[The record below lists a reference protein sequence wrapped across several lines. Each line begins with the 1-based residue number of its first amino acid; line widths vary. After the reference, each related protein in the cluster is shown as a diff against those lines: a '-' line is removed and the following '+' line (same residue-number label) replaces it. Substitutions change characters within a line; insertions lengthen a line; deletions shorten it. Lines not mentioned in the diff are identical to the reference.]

1 MKNLKIES
9 NKGLFLRG
17 TEWVDVVNITKED
30 LLALVKSA
38 LDDEDF
44 EVDPYDEGMLPNPA
58 QKIVYKHVSQQLQDI
73 HDRRE
78 EFIERRRSI
87 YKESYD
93 KYCQE

>member
-9 NKGLFLRG
+9 NKGFFLRG
-17 TEWVDVVNITKED
+17 TEWVDIVNITKED

-38 LDDEDF
+38 LEDEHF
-44 EVDPYDEGMLPNPA
+44 EIDPYDEGALPNPA

-78 EFIERRRSI
+78 EFMEKQRSM
-87 YKESYD
+87 YKESYE

>member
-9 NKGLFLRG
+9 NIGFFLREA
-17 TEWVDVVNITKED
+17 EWVDIVNITKED

-38 LDDEDF
+38 LEDEHF
-44 EVDPYDEGMLPNPA
+44 EIDPYDEGLLPNPA

-78 EFIERRRSI
+78 EFIEKQRSM
-87 YKESYD
+87 YKESYE

>member
-1 MKNLKIES
+1 MKSLKIEG
-9 NKGLFLRG
+9 NKGYFLRG
-17 TEWVDVVNITKED
+17 TEWVDVVKITKED
-30 LLALVKSA
+30 LLSLVKSA
-38 LDDEDF
+38 LDDENF

-78 EFIERRRSI
+78 EYIEKQRSI
-87 YKESYD
+87 YKEAYD

>member
-1 MKNLKIES
+1 MKSLKIEG
-9 NKGLFLRG
+9 NIGLFLRG

-44 EVDPYDEGMLPNPA
+44 EVDSYDEGKLPNPA
-58 QKIVYKHVSQQLQDI
+58 QKIVYKHISQQLKDI
-73 HDRRE
+73 HERRE
-78 EFIERRRSI
+78 EFIERQRSM
-87 YKESYD
+87 YKEAYD